1 MNPPAIQVSDIAHTI
16 QLALAPVFLLAGIA
30 GILNM
35 LAGRLARI
43 VDRARILAREIV
55 PPDDPA
61 RRDQASEL
69 RMIDRRMAVVNWAI
83 FFCTAS
89 ALAVCVVVAGLF
101 VAALGGF
108 GFARTVAVVFV
119 LAMLLLITALLLF
132 LVEVRLARNAVRV
145 AEELL
150 EGTR

>member
-1 MNPPAIQVSDIAHTI
+1 MNPPAIAVSDLAHTI
-16 QLALAPVFLLAGIA
+16 QLAVAPVFLLAGIA

-43 VDRARILAREIV
+43 VDRARVLTREMGR
-55 PPDDPA
+55 PDDPA
-61 RRDQASEL
+61 RRDRASEL
-69 RMIDRRMAVVNWAI
+69 RMLDRRMSVVNWAI

-89 ALAVCVVVAGLF
+89 ALAICIVVAGLF

-119 LAMLLLITALLLF
+119 VAMLLLIMALLLF
-132 LVEVRLARNAVRV
+132 LVEVRLARHAVRV
-145 AEELL
+145 ARELL
-150 EGTR
+150 ECPR